1 MMASAS
7 NCLLWKTPSSDRL
20 SKLLRYGSFSH
31 LRTEKFDSTE
41 VELGNSVARPPQNVR
56 KVAN

>member
-1 MMASAS
+1 
-7 NCLLWKTPSSDRL
+7 
-20 SKLLRYGSFSH
+20 